1 MLRILFVHPDPKL
14 TSLYQK
20 HFSQFSLFDSAYNGL
35 LAKRLINYYKPH
47 AIISDYSLPWL
58 SGIGLLK
65 YVRRH
70 KDLHTT
76 PFIFLSNHP
85 ITSEALN
92 FGANDWL
99 KINEVTPSEVLAKT
113 FAHIQLN
120 RKFIH
125 V

>member
-1 MLRILFVHPDPKL
+1 MIRILFTHTDPKL
-14 TSLYQK
+14 ASLYQK
-20 HFSQFSLFDSAYNGL
+20 HFSQFSVFDSAYNGL

-47 AIISDYSLPWL
+47 AIISEYSLPWL

-70 KDLHTT
+70 QDLHAI

-85 ITSEALN
+85 VALDALN

-99 KINEVTPSEVLAKT
+99 KTNEVTPSEVLAKT

-120 RKFIH
+120 RKFIQ